1 MDAVQT
7 AGATAA
13 SGAAGSQPRSGS
25 ATAISSDF
33 ETFLKMLTTQM
44 QNQDPLNP
52 LESTDFAVQLATFSG
67 VEQQVRSNDLLEAL
81 GSQFGAMGLAQMAS
95 WVGMEARAAAPA
107 YFDGAPIEVAPNP
120 AAAADSAILVVRDE
134 DGNVV
139 QRLDI
144 PVSTDP
150 VFWAGVGT
158 DGTPLPEGLYQF
170 EVESY
175 DDDELMVTT
184 PAEVY
189 VPIVEARGA
198 NGQTVLVLEGGAQIV
213 AEAISALRQPDT
225 Q

>member
-1 MDAVQT
+1 MDAVQST
-7 AGATAA
+7 TGRSAGTGQTQPNSA
-13 SGAAGSQPRSGS
+13 S
-25 ATAISSDF
+25 AITSDF

-67 VEQQVRSNDLLEAL
+67 VEQQIRSNDLLQRL
-81 GSQFGAMGLAQMAS
+81 GTQMGAMGLAQMAS

-107 YFDGAPIEVAPNP
+107 HFDGAPIEIAPNP
-120 AAAADSAILVVRDE
+120 AVAADTAVLVVRDE

-150 VFWAGVGT
+150 VYWAGVGN
-158 DGTPLPEGLYQF
+158 DGTPLPDGLYQF

-175 DDDELMVTT
+175 DDEELMVTT

-213 AEAISALRQPDT
+213 AEAISALRQPNSS
-225 Q
+225 